1 MPAAVSPPALTLIV
15 GSESFLVER
24 AITQAKTVLKRSHPD
39 LQITIVDGDDESVAQ
54 ALAQAAS
61 PNLFGD
67 ATLVILQDID
77 QLDDDGDAALRSMIA
92 AMPEEVWL
100 IATHPGGVKGKA
112 RLEAL
117 RSAGAH
123 EVDAAVLKKSKIPT
137 FLAKEVARHKRKATS
152 DALQALVDA
161 IGLDIRMLVA
171 AIDQL
176 ASDVTHDP
184 ITADDVRE
192 TFAGMAEIA
201 GWTISD
207 RVWDRNAQAALTDLR
222 WSMNTADGSRLGS
235 PTVAALARGLRNVVL
250 VGTSAPGASDGDV
263 ARDAGIQP
271 WQIPSLRRQWA
282 KWSGDRR
289 RAAHAIVVLA
299 DADAAMKG
307 GVGVGPALDREQ
319 KAFELERL
327 VVNLA
332 ARVSDETYS

>member
-1 MPAAVSPPALTLIV
+1 VPSAAASPPTLTLIV
-15 GSESFLVER
+15 GSESYLVER
-24 AITQAKTVLKRSHPD
+24 AITHAKAVLKRIHPD
-39 LQITIVDGDDESVAQ
+39 VQFTIVDGGDDGVAQ

-67 ATLVILQDID
+67 ATLVIVHDID
-77 QLDDDGDAALRSMIA
+77 QLDDDGDAALRSLIEQ
-92 AMPEEVWL
+92 MPDDVWL

-117 RSAGAH
+117 RTAGAH
-123 EVDAAVLKKSKIPT
+123 EIDAAVLKKGKIPN
-137 FLAKEVARHKRKATS
+137 FLAHEIARHKRKATS

-161 IGLDIRMLVA
+161 IGFDIRMLVA

-176 ASDVTHDP
+176 VSDVTHDP

-201 GWTISD
+201 GWTIAD
-207 RVWDRNAQAALTDLR
+207 RVWERNAQAALTDLR
-222 WSMNTADGSRLGS
+222 WSMNTSDGSRIGS
-235 PTVAALARGLRNVVL
+235 STVAALARGLRNLVL

-263 ARDAGIQP
+263 ARDVGIQP
-271 WQIPSLRRQWA
+271 WQVSSLRRQWA

-307 GVGVGPALDREQ
+307 GVGAGTALDSEQ

-327 VVNLA
+327 VMRLA
-332 ARVSDETYS
+332 ARASQEP